1 MVLSGPS
8 PRGRSAS
15 KRPVG
20 KLAAY
25 PRLQGE
31 RVATRRFHGEVH
43 ILDAQGEVAAK
54 ALCELVVDALN
65 LDLEEWEG
73 MLRDVEPPSVLTEG
87 DHYHLRLLNGGQGE
101 IVVSRVFSGGGG
113 RSPVYDFLGTGTPP
127 EVPSE
132 ARP

>member
-1 MVLSGPS
+1 M
-8 PRGRSAS
+8 
-15 KRPVG
+15 
-20 KLAAY
+20 
-25 PRLQGE
+25 
-31 RVATRRFHGEVH
+31 ATRRFHGEVH
-43 ILDAQGEVAAK
+43 ILDTQGEVAAK
-54 ALCELVVDALN
+54 ALCELVVDALD

-87 DHYHLRLLNGGQGE
+87 DHYHLRLPNGGQGE

-113 RSPVYDFLGTGTPP
+113 RSPVYDFLGTGAPP